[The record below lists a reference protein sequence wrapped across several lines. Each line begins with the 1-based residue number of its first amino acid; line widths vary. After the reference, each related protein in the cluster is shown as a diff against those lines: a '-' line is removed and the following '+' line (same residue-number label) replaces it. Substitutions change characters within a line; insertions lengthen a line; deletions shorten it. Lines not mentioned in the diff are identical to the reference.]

1 MTSQAR
7 ESSELLHSLTLPF
20 PCPQS
25 YQHAPF
31 DSLTLSAPADP
42 QTLTRIILSTNE
54 H

>member
-1 MTSQAR
+1 MTPQAR

-20 PCPQS
+20 PCP
-25 YQHAPF
+25 HAPF